1 MGKLVKK
8 IGRDTSH
15 ERGDVRSPNEIQ
27 FSSKWITENAD
38 KDMIAFC
45 EKSGRKMANG
55 RLTNSKIRSIYG
67 EIKRIQMGRYEDGK
81 ISFLLLKP
89 KVAYALA
96 RDERNEG
103 LKLFKKIFD
112 DASYHVNDQKSF
124 DNFCDFFE
132 AILAYHKAFG
142 GRE

>member
-1 MGKLVKK
+1 MGKIVKRSD
-8 IGRDTSH
+8 RDSSQ